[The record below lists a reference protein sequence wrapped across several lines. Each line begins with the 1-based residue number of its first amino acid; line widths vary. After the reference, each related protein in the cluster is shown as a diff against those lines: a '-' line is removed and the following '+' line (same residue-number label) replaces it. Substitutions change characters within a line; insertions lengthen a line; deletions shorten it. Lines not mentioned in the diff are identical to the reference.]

1 VSTALQEEMP
11 RLGFLTCGGVGA
23 GKSTLIS
30 RIFSDSKPL
39 PEDRKTQRGQRT
51 GIDVEYRLFATSKR
65 IFAVLDTPD
74 DEQKIRDMA
83 IGASNSELAV
93 ILVDGHKGMLTQTRR
108 DAYIASLLGIRNVV
122 LAVNKMDLIDYSQ
135 DIFNKNCREF
145 FDFATQLNFKQIVPI
160 PVSAGNGDNVVRRS
174 ERTPWY
180 DGPSL
185 LTYLEDIEATA
196 ELESCPFRMLVQES
210 GHSKLGTRRVSGM
223 IVGGQIAKG
232 DPVALAHSGRVSVV
246 KQIIAAADE
255 VAKAKAGQS
264 ISIILNEEIDIS
276 PGHVLADPK
285 ARPQYADQ
293 FAAHLLWMD
302 EAELLPH
309 RQYQINIG
317 AQMVPAHVSLLKHK
331 VDASSLE
338 RLAAR
343 TLQLN
348 EVGYCN
354 FSTVV
359 PIAFDPYSE
368 NRDMGLFI
376 VIDGLTSK
384 TVGIGM
390 IEFGLRRA
398 TNVHWQALDVNAD
411 ARAELKHQKPCILW
425 FTGLSGSGKST
436 IANLVEKRLFAQGG
450 HTYILD
456 GDNVRHGLSQDLGF
470 TDADR
475 VENIRRVAE
484 AANLLVDAG
493 LIVLVSFISPFRS
506 ERRLARDLAKDVAFT
521 EIFVDTPVEVCA
533 LRDPKGL
540 YKRAQAGE
548 IKNFTGIDSPYE
560 PPENPDIVLKTENV
574 SPEEL
579 AELVLKYLLEK
590 GLVSNI

>member
-1 VSTALQEEMP
+1 VSTTLQKKIP
-11 RLGFLTCGGVGA
+11 LWFLTCGGVGS

-30 RIFSDSKPL
+30 RIFSDSKL
-39 PEDRKTQRGQRT
+39 PPPDQLTVPGRRS
-51 GIDVEYRLFATSKR
+51 GIDVEYRLFDTSKR
-65 IFAVLDTPD
+65 KFSVVVTPD
-74 DEQKIRDMA
+74 DKHHIRDMA
-83 IGASNSELAV
+83 IGALNSELVV
-93 ILVDGHKGMLTQTRR
+93 ILVDGHRGMETQTRR

-135 DIFNKNCREF
+135 DIFEKNCRAFFEF
-145 FDFATQLNFKQIVPI
+145 TTKLNFKQVVPI
-160 PVSAGNGDNVVRRS
+160 PVSAGNGDNVVTRS
-174 ERTPWY
+174 ESTTWY

-185 LTYLEDIEATA
+185 LTCLEDIDTAA
-196 ELESCPFRMLVQES
+196 ELESHPFRMPVQES
-210 GHSKLGTRRVSGM
+210 GHSKLGTQRISGM

-232 DPVALAHSGRVSVV
+232 DPVTLAHSGRISIV
-246 KQIIAAADE
+246 KQINTVADE
-255 VAKAKAGQS
+255 VSKAKVGQS

-276 PGHVLADPK
+276 SGDVLVGPK

-293 FAAHLLWMD
+293 FAAHLLWID
-302 EAELLPH
+302 KDELLPH
-309 RQYQINIG
+309 RQYRINIG
-317 AQMVPAHVSLLKHK
+317 TQTVPAHVSLLKHK
-331 VDASSLE
+331 VDSTSLE
-338 RLAAR
+338 HLAAR

-348 EVGYCN
+348 EIGYCN
-354 FSTVV
+354 FSTVAPV
-359 PIAFDPYSE
+359 AFDPYSE
-368 NRDMGLFI
+368 NRDTGLFI
-376 VIDGLTSK
+376 VADDLTSK
-384 TVGIGM
+384 IVGIGM

-398 TNVHWQALDVNAD
+398 TNVHWQALDVNAN
-411 ARAELKHQKPCILW
+411 ARAELKSQKPCILW
-425 FTGLSGSGKST
+425 FTGLPGSGKST
-436 IANLVEKRLFAQGG
+436 IANLVEKRLFAQGR

-506 ERRLARDLAKDVAFT
+506 ERRLARDLAKDGAFT
-521 EIFVDTPVEVCA
+521 EIFVDTPIEVCA

-540 YKRAQAGE
+540 YKRAKAGE

-560 PPENPDIVLKTENV
+560 PPESPDIVLKTENV
-574 SPEEL
+574 SPEEM
-579 AELVLKYLLEK
+579 AELVLKHLSEK